1 MDLETIRQCRENPET
16 FSRELTGQE
25 LWPWQA
31 EVARSPARY
40 RCLLAGRRAGKSR
53 LLALLATWTAFRK
66 PNASVVLISA
76 GETASLRVLGDVASL
91 CRSPLLAGSITDEL
105 KATVRLSNGSTITSF
120 PASMRQIRGVSA
132 DLLVVDE
139 AAFVPR
145 DIWTSA
151 LPTIA
156 DRVRAGGKVIL
167 ASTPWPVS
175 DSWFREFHERGVN
188 GDPVVASWHLP
199 SSVNPNIGAEELA
212 DMQAAMN
219 AEEYAREILAAWT
232 SEQGAYFSAEEI
244 SAAVAD
250 YELMSPELAR
260 NRSVWDRGAPGP
272 DLKYPAVAGVDYG
285 FSPDSNSVTL
295 ISALNDAGANK
306 RQVFYVSHLEAH
318 QRMEYAEF
326 VDRLITIGK
335 GYRVYLWASEING
348 VGAAPT
354 QDLRRRLREEHLG
367 GYVMDVWTDNKRKQA
382 GFSILKSAMGGGT
395 LVLPRDPDL
404 MRELA
409 HLDYERTPAGSL
421 RIAARQGSHDDRA
434 MSLLQAASCMRQMAN
449 RDATEWSP
457 GYPHTVTGRG
467 TVMPL
472 KPRPVEYQTSFFQ
485 SPAGAERGREPAW

>member
-1 MDLETIRQCRENPET
+1 VDLETIRRCREDPET
-16 FSRELTGQE
+16 FSRVLTGQE

-76 GETASLRVLGDVASL
+76 GEAASLRVLADVGSL
-91 CRSPLLAGSITDEL
+91 CQSPLLAGSVADEL
-105 KATVRLSNGSTITSF
+105 KATVRLTNGSTITSF

-156 DRVRAGGKVIL
+156 DRVRSGGKVIL

-175 DSWFREFHERGVN
+175 DSWFREFHDRGRN
-188 GDPVVASWHLP
+188 GDPNVASWHLP
-199 SSVNPNIGAEELA
+199 SSVNPNIGDEELA

-219 AEEYAREILAAWT
+219 AEEYAREILAEWT

-250 YELMSPELAR
+250 YELMSPAEAR
-260 NRSVWDRGAPGP
+260 RRSPWNRAASAP
-272 DLKYPAVAGVDYG
+272 DLKFPAAAGVDYG

-295 ISALNDAGANK
+295 ISALDDMGCNQ
-306 RQVFYVSHLEAH
+306 RQIFYVSWLEAH

-326 VDRLITIGK
+326 VDRLITIAK
-335 GYRVYLWASEING
+335 GYQVYIWASEING

-354 QDLRRRLREEHLG
+354 QDLRRRLREEGVSGH
-367 GYVMDVWTDNKRKQA
+367 VRDVWTDNKRKQT
-382 GFSILKSAMGGGT
+382 GFSILKSAMGSGT
-395 LVLPRDPDL
+395 LILPRDADL

-409 HLDYERTPAGSL
+409 HLDFERTPAGSL
-421 RIAARQGSHDDRA
+421 RIGARQGSHDDRA
-434 MSLLQAASCMRQMAN
+434 MSLLQAASCMRQMPN
-449 RDATEWSP
+449 RAAAAWAAE
-457 GYPHTVTGRG
+457 YPHTITRRA
-467 TVMPL
+467 TVMPS
-472 KPRPVEYQTSFFQ
+472 KPRPVEYATHFFR
-485 SPAGAERGREPAW
+485 SPAGAERGPEPAW

>member
-1 MDLETIRQCRENPET
+1 VDLETIRWCREDPET
-16 FSRELTGQE
+16 FSRVLTSQE

-76 GETASLRVLGDVASL
+76 GETASLRVLADVASL
-91 CRSPLLAGSITDEL
+91 CQSPLLAGSVADEL
-105 KATVRLSNGSTITSF
+105 KATVRLTNGSTITTF

-156 DRVRAGGKVIL
+156 DRVHAGGKVIL

-175 DSWFREFHERGVN
+175 DSWFREFHDRGRN
-188 GDPVVASWHLP
+188 GDPNVASWHLP
-199 SSVNPNIGAEELA
+199 SSVIPNIGEAELA

-219 AEEYAREILAAWT
+219 AEEYAREILAEWT

-244 SAAVAD
+244 STAVAD
-250 YELMSPELAR
+250 YELMSPDEAR
-260 NRSVWDRGAPGP
+260 RRSPWNREASAP
-272 DLKYPAVAGVDYG
+272 DLKFPAVGGVDYG

-295 ISALNDAGANK
+295 ISALDNMGCNE
-306 RQVFYVSHLEAH
+306 RQIFYVSHLEAH
-318 QRMEYAEF
+318 QQMEYAEF
-326 VDRLITIGK
+326 VDRLIAIAK
-335 GYRVYLWASEING
+335 GYRVYIWASEING

-354 QDLRRRLREEHLG
+354 QDLDCDSNGTCHRKASVSLG
-367 GYVMDVWTDNKRKQA
+367 TR
-382 GFSILKSAMGGGT
+382 S
-395 LVLPRDPDL
+395 
-404 MRELA
+404 
-409 HLDYERTPAGSL
+409 
-421 RIAARQGSHDDRA
+421 
-434 MSLLQAASCMRQMAN
+434 
-449 RDATEWSP
+449 
-457 GYPHTVTGRG
+457 GR
-467 TVMPL
+467 
-472 KPRPVEYQTSFFQ
+472 
-485 SPAGAERGREPAW
+485 

>member
-1 MDLETIRQCRENPET
+1 MDLETVRQCRESPEI
-16 FSRELTGQE
+16 FSKVLTGQE

-31 EVARSPARY
+31 DVARSPARY

-66 PNASVVLISA
+66 PGTSVVLISA

-91 CRSPLLAGSITDEL
+91 CRSRLLAGSITDEL

-175 DSWFREFHERGVN
+175 DSWFREFHQRGDN
-188 GDPVVASWHLP
+188 GDPNVASWHLP
-199 SSVNPNIGAEELA
+199 SSVNPNIGEEELA

-219 AEEYAREILAAWT
+219 AEEYAREILAQWT
-232 SEQGAYFSAEEI
+232 SEQGAYFSPEEI
-244 SAAVAD
+244 DMACAD
-250 YELMSPELAR
+250 YELMPPDEARRRSPWSKEA
-260 NRSVWDRGAPGP
+260 GMY
-272 DLKYPAVAGVDYG
+272 DLKFPAVAGVDYG

-295 ISALNDAGANK
+295 ISALDDMGCNK
-306 RQVFYVSHLEAH
+306 QRVFFVSWLEAH
-318 QRMEYAEF
+318 RAMEYAEF
-326 VDRLITIGK
+326 VDRMVTIAK
-335 GYRVYLWASEING
+335 GYRVHIWASEING

-354 QDLRRRLREEHLG
+354 QDLRRRLREEGIPGH
-367 GYVMDVWTDNKRKQA
+367 VRDVWTDLKRKQT

-409 HLDYERTPAGSL
+409 HLDFERTPSGSL

-434 MSLLQAASCMRQMAN
+434 MSLLQAASCMRQMVN
-449 RDATEWSP
+449 YDATDWHPE
-457 GYPHTVTGRG
+457 YPHVVTGRG
-467 TVMPL
+467 TVMPSR
-472 KPRPVEYQTSFFQ
+472 PRPVEYATSFFR
-485 SPAGAERGREPAW
+485 SPAGAERGIEPAW

>member
-1 MDLETIRQCRENPET
+1 MDLETVRRCREDPET
-16 FSRELTGQE
+16 FSKVLTGQE
-25 LWPWQA
+25 LWPWQS

-66 PNASVVLISA
+66 PGASVVLISA
-76 GETASLRVLGDVASL
+76 GETASLRVLADVTTL
-91 CRSPLLAGSITDEL
+91 CRSRLLAGSITDEL

-175 DSWFREFHERGVN
+175 DSWFKEFHDRGRN
-188 GDPVVASWHLP
+188 GDPNVASWHLP
-199 SSVNPNIGAEELA
+199 SSVNPNIGDEELA
-212 DMQAAMN
+212 DMQGAMN
-219 AEEYAREILAAWT
+219 AEEYAREILAEWT
-232 SEQGAYFSAEEI
+232 SEQGAYFSAKEI
-244 SAAVAD
+244 DMACAD
-250 YELMSPELAR
+250 YQLMPPDEARRRSP
-260 NRSVWDRGAPGP
+260 WDHEAKAP
-272 DLKYPAVAGVDYG
+272 DLKFPAVAGVDYG

-295 ISALNDAGANK
+295 ISALDDMGCNK
-306 RQVFYVSHLEAH
+306 RQVFYVSWLEAH
-318 QRMEYAEF
+318 QRMEYADF
-326 VDRLITIGK
+326 VDRMVTIAK
-335 GYRVYLWASEING
+335 GYKVYIWASEING

-354 QDLRRRLREEHLG
+354 QDLRRRLREEHVG
-367 GYVMDVWTDNKRKQA
+367 GHVQDVWTDPKRKQT
-382 GFSILKSAMGGGT
+382 GFSILKSAMGAGT
-395 LVLPRDPDL
+395 LVLPRDADL

-409 HLDYERTPAGSL
+409 GLDYERTPAGSM

-434 MSLLQAASCMRQMAN
+434 MSLLQAASCMRHMAN
-449 RDATEWSP
+449 PAARDWGPE
-457 GYPHTVTGRG
+457 YPHTITGRG
-467 TVMPL
+467 SIMPL
-472 KPRPVEYQTSFFQ
+472 KPRPVEYATSFFR
-485 SPAGAERGREPAW
+485 SAAGLERRPEAAW